1 MPPSAP
7 FLSNPCGHRGCGK
20 MTTESVAHTGPWVAR
35 SELRRGGNRLPAA
48 TPSPGARTRR
58 RSQKPG
64 SRGGAG
70 SASPRVTPM
79 PRARQPG
86 GDQGALSGTRP
97 GEFQAAPCPGATS
110 ALNLAPPAGPSSQ
123 NHQEREGKGGFGAS
137 LSKAGGRLQATA
149 PRHGPSAASRAL
161 EPPSAPPYSQSQKE
175 VPRQAVWAI

>member
-7 FLSNPCGHRGCGK
+7 FLSNPCGHCGCGK
-20 MTTESVAHTGPWVAR
+20 MTTESVARTGPWVAR
-35 SELRRGGNRLPAA
+35 SELRRAEAASRLPRRPPVHAPVGGLRSRAPEEGPAA
-48 TPSPGARTRR
+48 PPRESPRCHA
-58 RSQKPG
+58 PG
-64 SRGGAG
+64 SLAEIKGLCLG
-70 SASPRVTPM
+70 P
-79 PRARQPG
+79 
-86 GDQGALSGTRP
+86 AL
-97 GEFQAAPCPGATS
+97 GEFQAAPSPGATS

-149 PRHGPSAASRAL
+149 PRHGPSAASWAL